1 MRFGTMQTTLGE
13 LVSELVE
20 SYERELEDP
29 EVAAV
34 AASITLEQMFEQ
46 QVARRVRREQ
56 TVRIRRVR

>member
-1 MRFGTMQTTLGE
+1 MRLSTMQTTLGE

-20 SYERELEDP
+20 SYERELKDP

-34 AASITLEQMFEQ
+34 AASLTLEQMFEQ

-56 TVRIRRVR
+56 SVRIRRVR